1 MANNVKNLPNNTENL
16 QATLN
21 RLRQKM
27 VVLQDDFDVTSLAIR
42 CIERDLEE
50 IDNHDKEANN
60 ASNA

>member
-1 MANNVKNLPNNTENL
+1 MSNVKNLPNNTENL